1 MKNIYMAMNIY
12 IHGTF
17 EKESQWGG
25 ARFPADIYTPY
36 IHIYVYIYIYQILT
50 DAKFNVES
58 DGYGLFGLT
67 RPSSYIY
74 LRKTSKVNVPVP
86 RPCILSLRGKIR

>member
-1 MKNIYMAMNIY
+1 M
-12 IHGTF
+12 
-17 EKESQWGG
+17 GG

-36 IHIYVYIYIYQILT
+36 IHIYMYIYISQILT

-58 DGYGLFGLT
+58 HGAWDELFGLP
-67 RPSSYIY
+67 RPCSYIY

-86 RPCILSLRGKIR
+86 

>member
-1 MKNIYMAMNIY
+1 MMPVYIVMNTYIY
-12 IHGTF
+12 GTF

-36 IHIYVYIYIYQILT
+36 IHIYLYIYISQILT

-58 DGYGLFGLT
+58 DGMGYLASLGHALT
-67 RPSSYIY
+67 YICEK
-74 LRKTSKVNVPVP
+74 RQK
-86 RPCILSLRGKIR
+86 

>member
-1 MKNIYMAMNIY
+1 MKVIYMVMNIHIY
-12 IHGTF
+12 GTF

-58 DGYGLFGLT
+58 DGMGYLASLGHALT
-67 RPSSYIY
+67 YICEK
-74 LRKTSKVNVPVP
+74 RQK
-86 RPCILSLRGKIR
+86 